1 MLSANDIRWND
12 LGRQASQILSRYI
25 RIDSSN
31 PPGSESETARFLSD
45 LLSAEDIDATVYE
58 AAPGRSNL
66 VARLKGGK
74 GAETPGNGDQ
84 GALLLLHH
92 MDVVPAPLGPPE
104 SRLEAWTVPPFSGAM
119 RDGYVWGRG
128 AIDDK
133 GLGIAHLMAF
143 ILLKRLGITP
153 KRDIVLM
160 AVADEEEG
168 GKYGARWMI
177 EHHWQEIA
185 CEYVWDEGGAGTM
198 GVISDRPVFGI
209 SVTEKRSIT
218 VRLTATGRGGH
229 GAMVTDTAI
238 DRLTSALHA
247 LRHDRGD
254 VKFNQVTREFFRRIA
269 ETQPF
274 PVSWFLRHADHP
286 AIKPL
291 LVRKLPKAP
300 GVQAMLRDTL
310 TTTVLMAG
318 QKANM
323 APQAAVA
330 TLDLRLLPDTDL
342 EEYLANL
349 KRTVNDKS
357 ILIEVAEPPA
367 SPSPSPT
374 DSPMFRAFER
384 VIDLHVPG
392 AVVTPMQTPV
402 ATDSRFFRARGVK
415 AYGLVPAI
423 LTQEELSAVHGV
435 NERLSVE
442 NLTLSIRIALD
453 VILDLCAR
461 T

>member
-1 MLSANDIRWND
+1 MLSVNDIRWD
-12 LGRQASQILSRYI
+12 ELGRQASQILSRYI

-66 VARLKGGK
+66 VARLS
-74 GAETPGNGDQ
+74 GAESPGSSDHN
-84 GALLLLHH
+84 ALLLLHH
-92 MDVVPAPLGPPE
+92 MDVVPAPFGPPKN
-104 SRLEAWTVPPFSGAM
+104 RLEAWTVPPFSGALQ
-119 RDGYVWGRG
+119 DGYVWGRG

-143 ILLKRLGITP
+143 ILLKRLGITLR
-153 KRDIVLM
+153 RDIVFM

-177 EHHWQEIA
+177 EHHWPEIE
-185 CEYVWDEGGAGTM
+185 CEYVWDEGGAGTV
-198 GVISDRPVFGI
+198 GAIGDRPVFGI

-229 GAMVTDTAI
+229 GAMATDTPI
-238 DRLTSALHA
+238 HRLTSALHA
-247 LRHDRGD
+247 LRHYRGD

-274 PVSWFLRHADHP
+274 PASWMLRHAGHP

-300 GVQAMLRDTL
+300 GVQAMVRDTM
-310 TTTVLMAG
+310 TPTILMAG
-318 QKANM
+318 LKANV

-330 TLDLRLLPDTDL
+330 TLDLRLLPETDL
-342 EEYLANL
+342 EEYLATL
-349 KRTVNDKS
+349 KRAINDKS

-367 SPSPSPT
+367 SPPPSPT
-374 DSPMFRAFER
+374 DSSMFRAFER
-384 VIDLHVPG
+384 VIDSNVPG
-392 AVVTPMQTPV
+392 AMVAPMQTPV
-402 ATDSRFFRARGVK
+402 GTDSRFFRAKGVK
-415 AYGLVPAI
+415 AYGLIPAI
-423 LTQEELSAVHGV
+423 LTQEEIGAVHGV

-442 NLTLSIRIALD
+442 NLTLSIRITLD
-453 VILDLCAR
+453 VIMDLC
-461 T
+461 TTT